1 MAKRRRAARVAPIT
15 AGASGI
21 GKAPAELFAI
31 EGGEQLLIIASS
43 NSIFPSLIETSL
55 ASKGGGYDEGAL

>member
-1 MAKRRRAARVAPIT
+1 MAKRRRAARIAPIT

-31 EGGEQLLIIASS
+31 EGGEQLIASS